1 MRKTAFLSIS
11 LLLCTSI
18 IFSSHPNINAEAN
31 NPPAPTIEI
40 RDTKQE
46 VAQKAHPV
54 FSWGNPGPTSPVL
67 HTGSARGAGMV
78 KKPLLDI
85 DQVMMEMINKSTMPG
100 AVTLVARR
108 GHIVQHEA
116 YGDAFRYTDD
126 EGTLAESPT
135 SMKKDTIFDLAS
147 ISKIFTTTAAMK
159 LYEEEYFE
167 LDDPVAKYIPEFAE
181 NGKQNVTI
189 EQLMTHTS
197 GFKAWIPLYTIGEN
211 REDRL
216 QYVFQYPLSNEPG
229 STYTY
234 SDLNMITLGALIER
248 LSGQRLDEFV
258 ADKITKPLKMN
269 DTMYNPPKH
278 LKQRI
283 AATEFQ
289 PWTNRGLV
297 WGEVHDESAWS
308 LDGVAGHAGVFSTA
322 KDLAKLAH
330 MFINDGRYGGKQILQ
345 PETVSLLVN
354 NQIPQ
359 FPGDE
364 HGLGWEL
371 SQSWYMDGL
380 SEASSIGHTGYTG
393 TSLVINRNND
403 TIAILLT
410 NRVHPT
416 RETVS
421 TNPARRQFARQVAD
435 AIPVS
440 IPSNEKA
447 WFSGYGDQLNRTLTA
462 ELTNNQTAVLT
473 FDTWYRTEKNY
484 DKGFV
489 EISSDGKNWSPV
501 HSPFTGSSV
510 GWKTTEIQIPAHATH
525 LRFNYETDAYNNGRG
540 WYVTNLELET
550 KEGRKLPLSLKSY
563 DWTKRAY

>member
-1 MRKTAFLSIS
+1 MKKTVFLCIS
-11 LLLCTSI
+11 LLLSTSI
-18 IFSSHPNINAEAN
+18 IFSSHTNVYAEADK
-31 NPPAPTIEI
+31 PPAPTIENKN
-40 RDTKQE
+40 TKQ
-46 VAQKAHPV
+46 VVPQKTHPV
-54 FSWGNPGPTSPVL
+54 FSWGAPGPTSPVL
-67 HTGSARGAGMV
+67 HPGSARGAGMI
-78 KKPLLDI
+78 KTPLLRI
-85 DQVMMEMINKSTMPG
+85 DQIMTEMINKGTMPG

-108 GHIVQHEA
+108 GHIVQHKA

-126 EGTLAESPT
+126 KGTEAESPV
-135 SMKKDTIFDLAS
+135 SMRKNTIFDLAS

-159 LYEEEYFE
+159 LYEEDYFE

-211 REDRL
+211 REERL
-216 QYVFQYPLSNEPG
+216 HYVFQYPLSNEPG
-229 STYTY
+229 SIYTY

-258 ADKITKPLKMN
+258 ADQITKPLKMN
-269 DTMYNPPKH
+269 DTMYNPAEH

-289 PWTNRGLV
+289 PWTDRGLV

-330 MFINDGRYGGKQILQ
+330 MFVNDGHYGGKQILQ

-380 SEASSIGHTGYTG
+380 SEANSIGHTGYTG
-393 TSLVINRNND
+393 TSLVINQNND

-435 AIPVS
+435 AIPVK
-440 IPSNEKA
+440 IPGKQKA

-462 ELTNNQTAVLT
+462 ELTSNKAATLT
-473 FDTWYRTEKNY
+473 FDTWYRTEANY
-484 DKGFV
+484 DMGLV
-489 EISSDGKNWSPV
+489 EISSDGKNWSTV
-501 HSPFTGSSV
+501 HPPFTGSSV
-510 GWKTTEIQIPAHATH
+510 GWKSTEIQIPANATH
-525 LRFNYETDAYNNGRG
+525 IRFRYKTDTYNNGRG
-540 WYVTNLELET
+540 WYVANLELET
-550 KEGRKLPLSLKSY
+550 ENGGKLPLSMKS
-563 DWTKRAY
+563 DEWTKRSY